1 MIVKNMKLFSISI
14 LLVAA
19 LLLSACNTP
28 STPQTPTLDTN
39 AVLTQAAGT
48 AIARLTETAVMMPTA
63 TATATEAPTNTPLPV
78 TPTTE
83 ATTAATQQPPVGLPT
98 NTTAPVVQAT
108 TSDAA
113 SFVSDVNYP
122 DNTVVTAGQTIE
134 KKWMIK
140 NTGPT
145 TWTSN
150 YSIVAIDLG
159 NFGGPESV
167 AMPVEVKSGETVEI
181 TVRLTAPSTNG
192 THKAYYR
199 LRNAN
204 GQFFHLDGSGD
215 LWVQVVIG
223 AASTPTAEGEAT
235 AAPEAT
241 AATESASGSTTP

>member
-1 MIVKNMKLFSISI
+1 MTVKNMRLFSVSI

-19 LLLSACNTP
+19 LMLSACNAP
-28 STPQTPTLDTN
+28 SVPQTPTLDTSS
-39 AVLTQAAGT
+39 VLTQAAGT
-48 AIARLTETAVMMPTA
+48 AIVRLTETAAMMPTA
-63 TATATEAPTNTPLPV
+63 TATVTEAPTITPLPA
-78 TPTTE
+78 TPTS
-83 ATTAATQQPPVGLPT
+83 AVTTAATQQPTVGLPT

-122 DNTVVTAGQTIE
+122 DNTVVTAGETIE

-145 TWTSN
+145 TWTTN

-159 NFGGPESV
+159 NFTGPESV

-181 TVRLTAPSTNG
+181 TVRLTAPTTNG

-215 LWVQVVIG
+215 LWVQVVVG
-223 AASTPTAEGEAT
+223 AATTTPTAESE
-235 AAPEAT
+235 APEAT
-241 AATESASGSTTP
+241 ATSESASGSTGP